1 MVDINIKI
9 PALEK
14 LLEMFSSGIGSVAG
28 PWIMRR
34 EAATR
39 ADSIRLIAQ
48 AQTDAAETYKK
59 SGNVS
64 AFKADISVTES
75 IQVGMQFQAKKEM
88 DNIVSVVH
96 EAGGLLGDK
105 EVPNKQVDP
114 DWSARFFNDVKDVS
128 SAKLRTIWARILA
141 GEVETPGRASL
152 RTLDVLKNMTQED
165 AKMFERFACHL
176 VFDEHSGRAAV
187 FNPPWG
193 GIIGGDKLQ
202 NTPMHDAKTC
212 QIMQE
217 VGLFMAPDEEGWIS
231 WGYTIEDLMIPVVHG
246 LGEHCGLALATTPL
260 GPRTSSTWLPV
271 IFATRVGREIAGFIL
286 DDCPPHDQY
295 LACLARCV
303 QRRGGQLFAAKIIG
317 REGGG
322 KLQENWREITGK
334 WER

>member
-1 MVDINIKI
+1 MVDININI
-9 PALEK
+9 LAAEK
-14 LLEMFSSGIGSVAG
+14 LLEMFSSGVASVAG

-34 EAATR
+34 EAAAR

-59 SGNVS
+59 SGNVL
-64 AFKADISVTES
+64 AFNADISVTES
-75 IQVGMQFQAKKEM
+75 IQAGMQFRAKKEM
-88 DNIVSVVH
+88 DNIMSVVH

-105 EVPNKQVDP
+105 EVPNKPVDP
-114 DWSARFFNDVKDVS
+114 DWSARFFSDVKDVS
-128 SAKLRTIWARILA
+128 SAELRTIWARILA

-165 AKMFERFACHL
+165 AKMFERFACYL
-176 VFDEHSGRAAV
+176 VFDEHSDRAAV

-193 GIIGGDKLQ
+193 GIVGGDELQ
-202 NTPMHDAKTC
+202 DMPMHDAKTC
-212 QIMQE
+212 QVMQE
-217 VGLFMAPDEEGWIS
+217 IGLFMAPDEEGWKR
-231 WGYTIEDLMIPVVHG
+231 WGYIIKDLMVPVVHG

-260 GPRTSSTWLPV
+260 GPRTPPTKLSV
-271 IFATRVGREIAGFIL
+271 ISATRAGREIAGFLL

-303 QRRGGQLFAAKIIG
+303 QRRSGQLFSAKIVG
-317 REGGG
+317 KNGGG
-322 KLQENWREITGK
+322 KLQENWREITGE